1 MGLSD
6 THPEKE
12 GVLVAISDLSGE
24 IRRRLDQMY
33 RLEQLTQDASGLR
46 VVDGMRGEDVRIGEA
61 TAAQGTASD
70 AAAAAAAAA
79 AVAGETET
87 AS

>member
-12 GVLVAISDLSGE
+12 GILVDILDLANE
-24 IRRRLDQMY
+24 IRRRLDQIN

-46 VVDGMRGEDVRIGEA
+46 VVDGMKGEDVKDSAAA
-61 TAAQGTASD
+61 TPAAPAAADTVVPSTDTAS
-70 AAAAAAAAA
+70 
-79 AVAGETET
+79 
-87 AS
+87 

>member
-12 GVLVAISDLSGE
+12 GVLVKIVDLPGE
-24 IRRRLDQMY
+24 IRRRLDQMH

-46 VVDGMRGEDVRIGEA
+46 VVDGMKGEDVKVGEA
-61 TAAQGTASD
+61 ADAKDAVTAAEATGAGAPGPESAS
-70 AAAAAAAAA
+70 
-79 AVAGETET
+79 
-87 AS
+87 

>member
-12 GVLVAISDLSGE
+12 GVLAAISDLPGE

-33 RLEQLTQDASGLR
+33 RLDQLTQDASGLR
-46 VVDGMRGEDVRIGEA
+46 VVDGMKGEDVKIEEKTA
-61 TAAQGTASD
+61 TVPGAEPAS
-70 AAAAAAAAA
+70 
-79 AVAGETET
+79 
-87 AS
+87 

>member
-24 IRRRLDQMY
+24 IRRRLDQMH

-46 VVDGMRGEDVRIGEA
+46 VVDGMRGEDVKIDNTTTTKDTA
-61 TAAQGTASD
+61 TD
-70 AAAAAAAAA
+70 AAAASAA
-79 AVAGETET
+79 GGDET